1 MKSELFKDLR
11 VPVVVAPMFLVSGPE
26 LVKASCLAGVVGSFP
41 FPNARNISTLDS
53 WLDDISGELRGVPSA
68 APYAVNITTH
78 RSYDRLKDELDLIKN
93 HKPRIVITALGGPEP
108 VIETVRS
115 YGGSVVADVN
125 SLLHARK
132 AVKQGVDGLALI
144 SAGAGGHTGHIAGL
158 SFLNEVR
165 EFFDGLIIL
174 AGGIGTGGAVR
185 AAQVAGADL
194 CYMGTR
200 FIASAES
207 IASKEYKRTVV
218 EACYEDLILTDQV
231 TGAKAYYLRQSLQKM
246 GLDPANILKGKGI
259 NLSNSQNQIRAW
271 KDVWSAG
278 HGVGSVKTIEP
289 LAAIISQLH
298 CEYNLASAS

>member
-1 MKSELFKDLR
+1 MKSRLFNDLR
-11 VPVVVAPMFLVSGPE
+11 VPVVVAPMFLVSGPG
-26 LVKASCLAGVVGSFP
+26 LVKASCLAGVIGSFP
-41 FPNARNISTLDS
+41 FPNARDISTLDS
-53 WLDDISGELRGVPSA
+53 WLDDISSELGKVPSA

-108 VIETVRS
+108 VIETVQS

-125 SLLHARK
+125 SLPHARK
-132 AVKQGVDGLALI
+132 AVGQGVDGLALI

-158 SFLNEVR
+158 SFVSEVR
-165 EFFDGLIIL
+165 EFFDGLVIL

-185 AAQVAGADL
+185 AAEVAGADL

-207 IASKEYKRTVV
+207 IASEEYKRTIV
-218 EACYEDLILTDQV
+218 EACYEDLILTDKV
-231 TGAKAYYLRQSLQKM
+231 TGAKAYYLRQSLEKM
-246 GLDPANILKGKGI
+246 GLDVQSMHKSTGI
-259 NLSNSQNQIRAW
+259 NLSNSESQIRAW

-298 CEYNLASAS
+298 YEYDLAS